1 MLVAYKKFWQQS
13 FHIKGVATR
22 AEFWWAFLVNLFF
35 EILFQAMQYLR
46 AFDFN
51 DHPSA
56 RVGTGNPHLTHWL
69 FAGGENSVFANTFVI
84 LAIIFTLATLIP
96 KFTIAVRRSHDF
108 NWSAHWII
116 GLWVTRLLLFL
127 ATMYELILL
136 VVNYEGGHVNAAMT
150 NFERGFLALLI
161 FFALELVEWIL
172 LAKKSKRPN
181 RFLVDPTPKTNPND
195 DGGDS
200 KTVNS
205 ENESTTIT
213 NETTGK

>member
-13 FHIKGVATR
+13 FHVKGVATR
-22 AEFWWAFLVNLFF
+22 AEFWWAFLVNFFF

-84 LAIIFTLATLIP
+84 LAIIFMLATLIP

-108 NWSAHWII
+108 NWSAHWLI
-116 GLWVTRLLLFL
+116 GLWIVRLLLFL
-127 ATMYELILL
+127 TTMYELILL
-136 VVNYEGGHVNAAMT
+136 VVNYQNGHVNAAMA
-150 NFERGFLALLI
+150 NFEWGFLALLI
-161 FFALELVEWIL
+161 FFILELIEWGL

-181 RFLVDPTPKTNPND
+181 RYLADPTPTTNPND

-205 ENESTTIT
+205 ETESTTIT